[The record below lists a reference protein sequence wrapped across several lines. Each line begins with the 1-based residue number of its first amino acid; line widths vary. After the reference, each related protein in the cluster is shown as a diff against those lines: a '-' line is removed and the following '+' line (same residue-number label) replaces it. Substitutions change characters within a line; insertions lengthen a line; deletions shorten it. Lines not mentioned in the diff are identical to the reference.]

1 MRSIPLYAVTV
12 LLAAAAPAGASTLYK
27 CLDPVGKPV
36 YSDRPCEGRP
46 AKTIKVAALPTPVA
60 RDDDE
65 AGDEE
70 TGAYDEP
77 DDEPV
82 EETDAQ
88 VYARKAQERRADDLK
103 RKQAA
108 AAMLRSKERPPQV
121 KRP

>member
-12 LLAAAAPAGASTLYK
+12 LLAAAAPADASTLYK
-27 CLDPVGKPV
+27 CLDPAGKPV
-36 YSDRPCEGRP
+36 YSDRPCEGVP

-60 RDDDE
+60 REDDE
-65 AGDEE
+65 EAEE
-70 TGAYDEP
+70 ADQYDEP

-88 VYARKAQERRADDLK
+88 VYARKAQERRAEDLK

-108 AAMLRSKERPPQV
+108 AALLRSKERPPQV